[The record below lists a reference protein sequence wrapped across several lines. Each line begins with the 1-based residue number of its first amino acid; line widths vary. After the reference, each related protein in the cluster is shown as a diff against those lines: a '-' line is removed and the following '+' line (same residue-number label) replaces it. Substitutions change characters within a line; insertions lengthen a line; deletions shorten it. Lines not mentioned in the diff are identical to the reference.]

1 MHRIALIAAALFA
14 SAPAI
19 QAADAGDAAM
29 RGMQHYRI
37 FCANCHG
44 AQADGNGPTAKLLK
58 IAPTDLTVIAK
69 VNGGQFDTEKV
80 FKALDRRHLVGEGAK
95 MPVFSENLE
104 IRTALDI
111 VEFLKTIQ
119 QR

>member
-1 MHRIALIAAALFA
+1 MRRATRVAAVLLAC
-14 SAPAI
+14 APVI
-19 QAADAGDAAM
+19 QAADKSDAAA

-69 VNGGQFDTEKV
+69 MNGGRFDSEKV
-80 FKALDRRHLVGEGAK
+80 FKALDGRHLVGPEGK

-111 VEFLKTIQ
+111 VEFLKSIQ
-119 QR
+119 QK

>member
-1 MHRIALIAAALFA
+1 MTLIAAALLA
-14 SAPAI
+14 LAPAV
-19 QAADAGDAAM
+19 QASETSDAAR

-44 AQADGNGPTAKLLK
+44 AEAQGNGPTAKLLK

-69 VNGGQFDTEKV
+69 MNGGKFDAERV
-80 FKALDRRHLVGEGAK
+80 FKALDARHLVGTDAK

-104 IRTALDI
+104 IKSALDI

-119 QR
+119 K